1 MSRNLD
7 SMASNR
13 DDILDCE
20 EEDEEEELD
29 PRVQEEL
36 EKLNKHTDQ
45 INKLE
50 TQLEEANGLFR
61 TLLSDS
67 THQLKAMSQKVGTSS
82 FFLLSWNPRDRDRP
96 KKFCSFCFIVDTLG
110 NFHIFFCSHD
120 HEKFNLY
127 RLFYSSKYFN
137 FDPFGNRNFQKLPN
151 FKWYSNNFHH
161 FVSTNF
167 PLIFVYFLP

>member
-82 FFLLSWNPRDRDRP
+82 FFLQSWNPRDRDRDRT
-96 KKFCSFCFIVDTLG
+96 KKFCSSFCFVVDRS
-110 NFHIFFCSHD
+110 NFHIFFCISSI
-120 HEKFNLY
+120 Y
-127 RLFYSSKYFN
+127 RLFDSSIYFN
-137 FDPFGNRNFQKLPN
+137 FDPFVGNRNFQKLYRQ
-151 FKWYSNNFHH
+151 FA
-161 FVSTNF
+161 
-167 PLIFVYFLP
+167 

>member
-67 THQLKAMSQKVGTSS
+67 THQLKAMSQKVGMSS
-82 FFLLSWNPRDRDRP
+82 FFLLDRDNT
-96 KKFCSFCFIVDTLG
+96 KKFCSFTVDTLG
-110 NFHIFFCSHD
+110 KRQLS
-120 HEKFNLY
+120 Y
-127 RLFYSSKYFN
+127 LFLFSRS
-137 FDPFGNRNFQKLPN
+137 
-151 FKWYSNNFHH
+151 
-161 FVSTNF
+161 
-167 PLIFVYFLP
+167 

>member
-67 THQLKAMSQKVGTSS
+67 THQLKAMSQKVGMSS
-82 FFLLSWNPRDRDRP
+82 FFLLSFGIHVIVTTQ
-96 KKFCSFCFIVDTLG
+96 KSFAASQLTLWERG

-127 RLFYSSKYFN
+127 RLF
-137 FDPFGNRNFQKLPN
+137 L
-151 FKWYSNNFHH
+151 
-161 FVSTNF
+161 
-167 PLIFVYFLP
+167 

>member
-67 THQLKAMSQKVGTSS
+67 THQLKAMSQKVGMSS
-82 FFLLSWNPRDRDRP
+82 FFLLSWNPRDRDRT
-96 KKFCSFCFIVDTLG
+96 KKFCSSFCFVVDRG
-110 NFHIFFCSHD
+110 NFHIFFCSHG
-120 HEKFNLY
+120 HEKFNLIGSFIV
-127 RLFYSSKYFN
+127 LNISILIPLLGIAIFKNFIDSLLDTYSQF
-137 FDPFGNRNFQKLPN
+137 
-151 FKWYSNNFHH
+151 
-161 FVSTNF
+161 
-167 PLIFVYFLP
+167 